1 MEELHYLLSK
11 YSESKDKGYSVAGLV
26 SETKITHED
35 GDTLTI
41 ERVGN
46 LVGVFENDVNVAT
59 YLDFSVLEK

>member
-11 YSESKDKGYSVAGLV
+11 YSESKNKGYSVAGLV
-26 SETKITHED
+26 SATRITHKD
-35 GDTLTI
+35 GDTLAI